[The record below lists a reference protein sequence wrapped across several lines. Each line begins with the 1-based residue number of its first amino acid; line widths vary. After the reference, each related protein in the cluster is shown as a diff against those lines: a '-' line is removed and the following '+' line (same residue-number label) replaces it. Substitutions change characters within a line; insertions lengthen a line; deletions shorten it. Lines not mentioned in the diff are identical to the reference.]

1 MEEIIIEILKIKLI
15 VVVIYGI
22 VYGIVYGIMIGGII
36 GINLYMIKEKKRKEG
51 IDGKSRECKK
61 KYKNPKRYE

>member
-22 VYGIVYGIMIGGII
+22 VYGIMIGEII

-51 IDGKSRECKK
+51 RDGKSRECKE

>member
-1 MEEIIIEILKIKLI
+1 MEEIIIEILKIQLI

-22 VYGIVYGIMIGGII
+22 AYGIMIGGII

-51 IDGKSRECKK
+51 RNGKSRECKEE
-61 KYKNPKRYE
+61 YKNSKRYE